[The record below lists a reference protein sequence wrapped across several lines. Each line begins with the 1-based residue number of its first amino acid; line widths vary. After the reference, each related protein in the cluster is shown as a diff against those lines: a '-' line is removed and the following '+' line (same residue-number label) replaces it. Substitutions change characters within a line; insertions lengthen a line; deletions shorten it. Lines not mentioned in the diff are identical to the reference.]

1 MPTLMSGAE
10 LRIPPIDL
18 AIIIAYLVGIVFV
31 GLWVTRRMT
40 MTGEAYFLGGR
51 TLRWPVIGAAL
62 FASNISTIH
71 LVGLAG
77 SGYKSGLLQ
86 GNYEWIAP
94 FTLIILSLVF
104 APFYFRNRIQTLPEY
119 MERRFG
125 PSARSFL
132 AFMGILGA
140 LFIHIGI
147 SLYAGAKV
155 FEQFFG
161 IDVLTSIILIS
172 AITAIYTVVGGL
184 KAVVVTETIQT
195 VLLIGG
201 SIVVTVLAVQALPGA
216 GIHSWAELQAAV
228 GPEKLHVITFDKST
242 EADIVSFLLGY
253 WVLGV
258 WYWCTDQ
265 TIVQRVL
272 AAGSERDAQLGPLFA
287 GFLKVLPMFILVFPG
302 VIAYAIFRD
311 QIGADA
317 DQALPFLI
325 QNLVPT
331 GLRGLI
337 TAGLLAALMSTIA
350 AALNSCGTLVAV
362 DIVARL
368 RPGTTDAQQVRI
380 GRWSALGVMILA
392 IAWSTQGD
400 KFSSIFEAVQQIGAA
415 LAPPITAVFV
425 LGVFWKRGTHQ
436 AALGTLMFGLVMGI
450 TGFLIDTPLVG
461 SGAARHPI
469 LADTRLL
476 TDGLGIT
483 FLRQACYECLICMAV
498 FYLISMA
505 TPPPLKEKVEGLTWD
520 NPLQILTRPHVGEGI
535 DPRFVA
541 GALAA
546 VMVTLYITFR

>member
-1 MPTLMSGAE
+1 MGGAE
-10 LRIPPIDL
+10 LRIPFLDL
-18 AIIIAYLVGIVFV
+18 VVILVYLAGITFI
-31 GLWVTRRMT
+31 GLWVTRKKK
-40 MTGEAYFLGGR
+40 MTGEEYFLGGR
-51 TLRWPVIGAAL
+51 SLGWPMIGAAL

-71 LVGLAG
+71 LVGLCG

-86 GNYEWIAP
+86 GNYEWMAP

-104 APFYFRNRIQTLPEY
+104 APFYFRNRVETLPEY
-119 MERRFG
+119 IEKRYG
-125 PSARSFL
+125 PSARSFM

-161 IDVLTSIILIS
+161 IDVLVSILLIS
-172 AITAIYTVVGGL
+172 GLTAVYTVVGGL

-195 VLLIGG
+195 VLLIAG
-201 SIVVTVLAVQALPGA
+201 SIIVTVLAMQALPGA
-216 GIHSWAELQAAV
+216 GINSWAELEAAV
-228 GPEKLHVITFDKST
+228 GPERLQTITFDKST
-242 EADIVSFLLGY
+242 EADLLSFLMGY

-258 WYWCTDQ
+258 WYWSTDQ

-272 AAGSERDAQLGPLFA
+272 AAKTEHDAQIGPLFA

-302 VIAYAIFRD
+302 VIAYAVFRD

-325 QNLVPT
+325 QELVPT

-362 DIVARL
+362 DIVTRM
-368 RPGTTDAQQVRI
+368 RPQTTDEEQVRI
-380 GRWSALGVMILA
+380 GRWSAVVVMLLA

-400 KFSSIFEAVQQIGAA
+400 KFNSIFEGVQQIGAA

-425 LGVFWKRGTHQ
+425 MGVFWKRGTQQ
-436 AALGTLMFGLVMGI
+436 AALATLMFGLVMGV
-450 TGFLIDTPLVG
+450 TGFLIDTPMVG
-461 SGAARHPI
+461 SGADRHPI

-483 FLRQACYECLICMAV
+483 FLRQAFYECMICIGV
-498 FYLISMA
+498 FVVISKM
-505 TPPPLKEKVEGLTWD
+505 TPPPPPEKIVGLTWD
-520 NPLQILTRPHVGEGI
+520 NPAAIFTRPADAQGA
-535 DPRFVA
+535 DPRWVA

-546 VMVTLYITFR
+546 TMITMYAIFA

>member
-1 MPTLMSGAE
+1 MSGAE
-10 LRIPPIDL
+10 LRIPVIDL
-18 AIIIAYLVGIVFV
+18 VVILAYLAGIVFV
-31 GLWVTRRMT
+31 GLWVTRRME

-51 TLRWPVIGAAL
+51 SLRWPMIGAAL

-77 SGYKSGLLQ
+77 AGYSSGLLQ
-86 GNYEWIAP
+86 GNYEWMAP

-104 APFYFRNRIQTLPEY
+104 APFYFRNKIGTLPEY
-119 MERRFG
+119 IEKRFG
-125 PSARSFL
+125 PSSRSFL

-161 IDVLTSIILIS
+161 INVLVSILLIS
-172 AITAIYTVVGGL
+172 ALTAIYTVVGGL

-201 SIVVTVLAVQALPGA
+201 SLIVTVLAIQALPGA
-216 GIHSWAELQAAV
+216 GIHSWAELKAAV
-228 GPEKLHVITFDKST
+228 GPERLEVITFDKST
-242 EADIVSFLLGY
+242 EADILSFVLGY

-272 AAGSERDAQLGPLFA
+272 AARTERDAQLGPLFA
-287 GFLKVLPMFILVFPG
+287 GFLKILPMFILVFPG
-302 VIAYAIFRD
+302 VIAFAIYSD
-311 QIGADA
+311 QIGTDA

-325 QNLVPT
+325 QELVPI

-368 RPGTTDAQQVRI
+368 RPGTTDAQQVTI
-380 GRWSALGVMILA
+380 GRWSAVGVMILA

-400 KFSSIFEAVQQIGAA
+400 KFSSIFVAVQQIAA
-415 LAPPITAVFV
+415 AIAPPITAVF
-425 LGVFWKRGTHQ
+425 LMGVFWKRGTQQ
-436 AALGTLMFGLVMGI
+436 AALWTLMFGLVMGV
-450 TGFLIDTPLVG
+450 TGFLVDTPLIG
-461 SGAARHPI
+461 SGADRHPI
-469 LADTRLL
+469 LASTRLL
-476 TDGLGIT
+476 TDGLGIP
-483 FLRQACYECLICMAV
+483 FLRQAGYQAFICIGV
-498 FYLISMA
+498 FYLISKA
-505 TPPPLKEKVEGLTWD
+505 TPPPPKEKTDGLTWD
-520 NPLQILTRPHVGEGI
+520 NPLEVLTRPHTGEGI
-535 DPRFVA
+535 DPRKVA
-541 GALAA
+541 GVLALT
-546 VMVTLYITFR
+546 MVALYVALG

>member
-1 MPTLMSGAE
+1 
-10 LRIPPIDL
+10 
-18 AIIIAYLVGIVFV
+18 
-31 GLWVTRRMT
+31 

-51 TLRWPVIGAAL
+51 SLRWPVIGAAL

-104 APFYFRNRIQTLPEY
+104 APFYFRNKIQTLPEY
-119 MERRFG
+119 AERRFG
-125 PSARSFL
+125 PSSRSFL

-161 IDVLTSIILIS
+161 IDVMTSILLIS
-172 AITAIYTVVGGL
+172 ALTAIYTVVGGL

-201 SIVVTVLAVQALPGA
+201 SLIVTVLAVQALPGA

-242 EADIVSFLLGY
+242 DADFVSFLLGY

-272 AAGSERDAQLGPLFA
+272 AAHTERDAQLGPLFA
-287 GFLKVLPMFILVFPG
+287 GFLKILPMFILVFPG

-325 QNLVPT
+325 QELVPT

-368 RPGTTDAQQVRI
+368 RPDTTDAQQVRI

-400 KFSSIFEAVQQIGAA
+400 NFSSIFEAVQQIGAA

-436 AALGTLMFGLVMGI
+436 AALGTLIFGLVMGI

-461 SGAARHPI
+461 SGADRHPI

-476 TDGLGIT
+476 TEGLGIP
-483 FLRQACYECLICMAV
+483 FLRQAFYECLICMGV
-498 FYLISMA
+498 FYLISKA
-505 TPPPLKEKVEGLTWD
+505 TPPPPKEKIEGLTWD
-520 NPLQILTRPHVGEGI
+520 NPLQILTRPHTGEGI
-535 DPRFVA
+535 DPRIVA
-541 GALAA
+541 GCLAA
-546 VMVTLYITFR
+546 VMVTLYVVFR

>member
-1 MPTLMSGAE
+1 MDGAE

-18 AIIIAYLVGIVFV
+18 AIIVAYLAGIVFV
-31 GLWVTRRMT
+31 GLWVTRRTT
-40 MTGEAYFLGGR
+40 MTGENYFLGGR
-51 TLRWPVIGAAL
+51 SLRWPVIGAAL

-77 SGYKSGLLQ
+77 SGYKTGLLQ

-104 APFYFRNRIQTLPEY
+104 APFYFRNKIQTLPEY
-119 MERRFG
+119 AEKRFG

-161 IDVLTSIILIS
+161 IDVMTSILLIS
-172 AITAIYTVVGGL
+172 ALTAIYTVGGGL

-201 SIVVTVLAVQALPGA
+201 SVIVTVLAVQALPGA

-228 GPEKLHVITFDKST
+228 GSEKLHVITFDTST
-242 EADIVSFLLGY
+242 EADFVSFLLGY

-272 AAGSERDAQLGPLFA
+272 AAHTERDAQLGPIFA
-287 GFLKVLPMFILVFPG
+287 GFLKILPMFILVFPG

-325 QNLVPT
+325 QELVPT

-415 LAPPITAVFV
+415 LAPPITAVF
-425 LGVFWKRGTHQ
+425 LMGVFWKRGTHQ
-436 AALGTLMFGLVMGI
+436 AALGTLMFGLVMGV
-450 TGFLIDTPLVG
+450 TGFLVDTPLIG
-461 SGAARHPI
+461 SGADRHPI

-476 TDGLGIT
+476 TAGLGIP
-483 FLRQACYECLICMAV
+483 FLRQAFYQCMICFGV
-498 FYLISMA
+498 FYLISKA
-505 TPPPLKEKVEGLTWD
+505 TPPPPKEKIEGLTWD
-520 NPLQILTRPHVGEGI
+520 SPLQILTRPHTGEGI
-535 DPRFVA
+535 DPRIPA
-541 GALAA
+541 GILAT
-546 VMVTLYITFR
+546 VMVALYVTFR

>member
-1 MPTLMSGAE
+1 MGGAE

-18 AIIIAYLVGIVFV
+18 AIIVAYLAGIVFV

-51 TLRWPVIGAAL
+51 SLRWPVIGAAL

-119 MERRFG
+119 AEKRFG

-161 IDVLTSIILIS
+161 IDVMTSILLIS
-172 AITAIYTVVGGL
+172 ALTAIYTVVGGL

-201 SIVVTVLAVQALPGA
+201 SIIVTVLAVQALPAA

-242 EADIVSFLLGY
+242 EADFVSFLLGY

-272 AAGSERDAQLGPLFA
+272 AAHSERDAQLGPLFA
-287 GFLKVLPMFILVFPG
+287 GFLKILPMFILVFPG

-325 QNLVPT
+325 QELVPT

-368 RPGTTDAQQVRI
+368 RPSTTDAQQVRI

-400 KFSSIFEAVQQIGAA
+400 KFSSIFEGVQQIGAA

-425 LGVFWKRGTHQ
+425 MGVFWKRGTHQ

-450 TGFLIDTPLVG
+450 TGFLVDTPLVG
-461 SGAARHPI
+461 SGADRHPI

-476 TDGLGIT
+476 TEGLGIT
-483 FLRQACYECLICMAV
+483 FLRQAFYECIICIGV
-498 FYLISMA
+498 FYLISKA
-505 TPPPLKEKVEGLTWD
+505 TPPPPKEKIEGLTWD
-520 NPLQILTRPHVGEGI
+520 NPMQVLTRPHTGEGI

-546 VMVTLYITFR
+546 VMVALYITFR

>member
-1 MPTLMSGAE
+1 MDGAE

-18 AIIIAYLVGIVFV
+18 AIILAYLAGIVFV
-31 GLWVTRRMT
+31 GLWVTRRTT

-104 APFYFRNRIQTLPEY
+104 APFYFRNKIQTLPEY
-119 MERRFG
+119 AERRFG
-125 PSARSFL
+125 PSSRSFL

-161 IDVLTSIILIS
+161 IDVMTSILLIS
-172 AITAIYTVVGGL
+172 ALTAIYTVVGGL

-201 SIVVTVLAVQALPGA
+201 SLIVTVLAVQALPGA

-242 EADIVSFLLGY
+242 DADFVSFLLGY

-272 AAGSERDAQLGPLFA
+272 AAHTERDAQLGPLFA
-287 GFLKVLPMFILVFPG
+287 GFLKILPMFILVFPG

-325 QNLVPT
+325 QELVPT

-368 RPGTTDAQQVRI
+368 RPDTTDAQQVRI

-436 AALGTLMFGLVMGI
+436 AALGTLIFGLVMGI

-461 SGAARHPI
+461 SGADRHPI

-476 TDGLGIT
+476 TEGLGIP
-483 FLRQACYECLICMAV
+483 FLRQAFYECLICMGV
-498 FYLISMA
+498 FYLISKA
-505 TPPPLKEKVEGLTWD
+505 TPPPPKEKIEGLTWD
-520 NPLQILTRPHVGEGI
+520 NPLQILTRPHTGEGI
-535 DPRFVA
+535 DPRIVA
-541 GALAA
+541 GCLAA
-546 VMVTLYITFR
+546 VMVTLYVVFR

>member
-1 MPTLMSGAE
+1 MGGAE
-10 LRIPPIDL
+10 LRIPFIDL
-18 AIIIAYLVGIVFV
+18 VVILVYLAGIVFV
-31 GLWVTRRMT
+31 GLWVTRRMK

-51 TLRWPVIGAAL
+51 SLRWPVIGAAL

-77 SGYKSGLLQ
+77 SGYSSGLLQ

-104 APFYFRNRIQTLPEY
+104 APFYFRNKIGTIPEY
-119 MERRFG
+119 IEKRFG
-125 PSARSFL
+125 PSSRSFL

-161 IDVLTSIILIS
+161 IDVMVSILIIS
-172 AITAIYTVVGGL
+172 VLTALYTVVGGL

-201 SIVVTVLAVQALPGA
+201 SLIVTVLAMQALPGV
-216 GIHSWAELQAAV
+216 GIHSWADLEAAV
-228 GPEKLHVITFDKST
+228 GAQRLEVISFDKTT
-242 EADIVSFLLGY
+242 EADILSFILGY

-272 AAGSERDAQLGPLFA
+272 AAHTERDAQLGPLFA
-287 GFLKVLPMFILVFPG
+287 GFLKILPMFILVFPG
-302 VIAYAIFRD
+302 VMAFALYGD
-311 QIGADA
+311 QIGTNV

-325 QNLVPT
+325 QELVPT

-362 DIVARL
+362 DIVARI
-368 RPGTTDAQQVRI
+368 RPDTTDAQQVRV
-380 GRWSALGVMILA
+380 GRWSALGVMVLA

-400 KFSSIFEAVQQIGAA
+400 KFSSIFTAVQQISTAF
-415 LAPPITAVFV
+415 APPITAVFV
-425 LGVFWKRGTHQ
+425 LGIFWKRGTHQ

-450 TGFLIDTPLVG
+450 TAFLVDTPLVG
-461 SGAARHPI
+461 AADARHPV

-476 TDGLGIT
+476 TEGLGIP
-483 FLRQACYECLICMAV
+483 FLRQACYQAFICMGV
-498 FYLISMA
+498 FYLISKA
-505 TPPPLKEKVEGLTWD
+505 TPPPPKEKTDGLTWD
-520 NPLQILTRPHVGEGI
+520 NPLAVLTTPYTGEGI
-535 DPRFVA
+535 DPRIVA
-541 GALAA
+541 GVLVATMLALYAALA
-546 VMVTLYITFR
+546 